1 MKISGKKESKITTMH
16 LDQQENQMSNQCESC
31 HQVYPGILKEQPEQK
46 SSKLKYKFSQFK

>member
-31 HQVYPGILKEQPEQK
+31 HQVYLRILKEQPEQK
-46 SSKLKYKFSQFK
+46 RIIFNYALSQLK